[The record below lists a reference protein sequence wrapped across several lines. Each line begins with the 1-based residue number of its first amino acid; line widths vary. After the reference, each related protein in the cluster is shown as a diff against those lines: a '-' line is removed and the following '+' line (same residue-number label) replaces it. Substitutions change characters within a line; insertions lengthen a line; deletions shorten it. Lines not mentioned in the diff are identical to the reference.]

1 MTFFFLVLEFCLI
14 CAPQGFGHRSYGG
27 CWSRFSSASL
37 LYRVVMPI
45 NTVLLTTSGLLGVY
59 VYFVV
64 DLKKHIIEMSF
75 PVVAFLLCSLLGFR
89 FRRFPC
95 IICKDI
101 IWMYSHPPFQTKIGI
116 NIVLL
121 LGWADFY
128 CFLKVIWIVC
138 SLSHYSTGR
147 FGCSYGI

>member
-1 MTFFFLVLEFCLI
+1 
-14 CAPQGFGHRSYGG
+14 
-27 CWSRFSSASL
+27 
-37 LYRVVMPI
+37 MPI

-75 PVVAFLLCSLLGFR
+75 LVVAFLLCSLLGFR

-101 IWMYSHPPFQTKIGI
+101 I
-116 NIVLL
+116 
-121 LGWADFY
+121 
-128 CFLKVIWIVC
+128 
-138 SLSHYSTGR
+138 
-147 FGCSYGI
+147 